1 MLQMEK
7 RRTRGWV
14 DGLMYLFFI
23 CLSYISWY
31 LLFIF
36 AFNLLFAEDLLESMD
51 IVIFGFSPLFALAI
65 TIFSIR
71 LLKRHGRSRHIP
83 VILGM
88 YSISTGV
95 LLYYSIVYA
104 VLPRL

>member
-7 RRTRGWV
+7 RRTRDWV

-36 AFNLLFAEDLLESMD
+36 AFNLLFTEDLLESMD

-65 TIFSIR
+65 TVFSIR
-71 LLKRHGRSRHIP
+71 LLKRHGRPRHTP
-83 VILGM
+83 VILGI
-88 YSISTGV
+88 YALSTGI
-95 LLYYSIVYA
+95 LLYYSIVYSL
-104 VLPRL
+104 LPRI

>member
-1 MLQMEK
+1 MQQMEN
-7 RRTRGWV
+7 RRTRGWM
-14 DGLMYLFFI
+14 DGLLYLFFV

-36 AFNLLFAEDLLESMD
+36 AFNLLFAEELLETMD

-71 LLKRHGRSRHIP
+71 LFKRRGQLKHIP
-83 VILGM
+83 VILVV
-88 YSISTGV
+88 YSLATSI
-95 LLYYSIVYA
+95 LLYYSIAYS